1 MVVALMPDGDSFRFF
16 SGEQVDK
23 ILYEGAKRGR
33 RGSHAAIERI
43 LKFEPGVERA
53 SLWKRIRRL
62 KYPLRQV
69 AAGRTAWNAEDD
81 QLLRTGYE
89 RGWLGKRDA
98 VAELLRRHPNWQPHI
113 IWKRAA
119 TLGLVQ
125 KIPRRG
131 QERSQHPW
139 SEEDD
144 RVLLNL
150 SGYKDV
156 RVIGKKLHRSANAVR
171 SRLSVLGKSSRAH
184 KEGYAQR
191 TLSEE
196 LHLGRRTIRHLIV
209 QGLLEVRDP
218 RITRESLMGL
228 TKLESAP
235 ITLSQRAQES
245 AVLAERLGLGDRGMD
260 HLGISVPDIPDVAP
274 TSAKRSRAKRV
285 WIEVAKALS
294 VSLQTVEGYIVRG
307 VLKLYDPR
315 ITERSIKSLCRRN
328 GSLVNYDFLNQETRA
343 WLESSMDLVRNE
355 GEALTRRLEAARKHA
370 RTVRKCRCGRE
381 VRGNA
386 FFRHIKTC
394 RQAKSRVDEMGWET
408 NEAGRRGTEKD
419 PSAL

>member
-16 SGEQVDK
+16 SREQVDQ

-53 SLWKRIRRL
+53 WLWKRIRRL
-62 KYPLRQV
+62 KYPLSEV
-69 AAGRTAWNAEDD
+69 APGKAPWDPEDD
-81 QLLRTGYE
+81 QLLRAGYE
-89 RGWLGKRDA
+89 RGWSGKRDA
-98 VAELLRRHPNWQPHI
+98 VAELLRRHPNWRPHI

-119 TLGLVQ
+119 TLRLVQ
-125 KIPRRG
+125 RTPRRG
-131 QERSQHPW
+131 HERSQHPW

-144 RVLLNL
+144 RILLNL

-171 SRLSVLGKSSRAH
+171 SRLGVLGKSSRAH

-209 QGLLEVRDP
+209 EGLLEVRDP
-218 RITRESLMGL
+218 RITRESLKDL
-228 TKLESAP
+228 SNLEIVP
-235 ITLSQRAQES
+235 TTLSQLVQES
-245 AVLAERLGLGDRGMD
+245 AVLADNRSGLGDRSLD
-260 HLGISVPDIPDVAP
+260 RLNISVPDIPGAGP
-274 TSAKRSRAKRV
+274 TSTKGSRAKRV
-285 WIEVAKALS
+285 WMEVAKALS
-294 VSLQTVEGYIVRG
+294 ISPQRVEGYIMQG
-307 VLKLYDPR
+307 ALKFYDPR
-315 ITERSIKSLCRRN
+315 ITERSVKSFCRRN
-328 GSLVNYDFLNQETRA
+328 GSLVNYDFLNEETRS
-343 WLESSMDLVRNE
+343 WLESSMDLVRNG
-355 GEALTRRLEAARKHA
+355 GEAVARKLEAARKHA
-370 RTVRKCRCGRE
+370 RTVRKCSCGRE

-394 RQAKSRVDEMGWET
+394 RQAKSGVDENGMGDE
-408 NEAGRRGTEKD
+408 
-419 PSAL
+419 